1 MKTLLLLALFISN
14 AFGANISTKAF
25 QLVFNFDS
33 THIGE
38 ELSVEFKAQNGSSPT
53 YVFGTTFLDSVNFEV
68 QRESATL
75 LFTLTDPR
83 QETVSLPFQ
92 ILGATEVFVSTSL
105 FGQDLSPDLYLK
117 DQYETFFVSLSVGDF
132 LVKTPFESFN
142 FSGEFQ
148 NFSGET
154 GKFKIEISG
163 VTIPE
168 PKTVTLLL
176 FFLFLLKRKTPT

>member
-1 MKTLLLLALFISN
+1 MKILLFLALFISN
-14 AFGANISTKAF
+14 TFGANISTQVF
-25 QLVFNFDS
+25 TLVFDFDS
-33 THIGE
+33 TRLDE
-38 ELSVEFKAQNGSSPT
+38 ELSVEFKTQNGSSPT
-53 YVFGTTFLDSVNFEV
+53 YFFATTFLDSINFEV
-68 QRESATL
+68 QRESTAL

-83 QETVSLPFQ
+83 QETVSLPFE
-92 ILGATEVFVSTSL
+92 ILGATEVLVSTSL

-117 DQYETFFVSLSVGDF
+117 DQYETFFVSLSAGDF
-132 LVKTPFESFN
+132 LAKTPFENFN

-154 GKFKIEISG
+154 GKFKVEISG

-176 FFLFLLKRKTPT
+176 LSLFLLKRKTPT